1 MKNKN
6 ENRKRKSKSRNRIKN
21 VVLKSISVL
30 AFCLFILGGISLDSF
45 SNIPYIMCI
54 ISLLWLVPFGI
65 ANRIIQL

>member
-1 MKNKN
+1 MKIKN
-6 ENRKRKSKSRNRIKN
+6 ENRKRKSKTKNRIKN

-54 ISLLWLVPFGI
+54 VSLLWLVPFGI